1 VGRKMNRGPR
11 GTPSGVD
18 WRPWAFAVGLVVL
31 LLWGVVSGSE
41 PFRKGLQAAR
51 DTVAKSR
58 EYERIVAENK
68 RLEAELEF
76 LQTREGEAY
85 ELKKGL
91 GYVLKGEQVADVVV
105 EKGPATHVKL
115 GQRVRNWL
123 AGGMTRLGQ
132 RARDNRDVIWCLL
145 GFWEPV
151 MPDED
156 AVAQGFAQ

>member
-1 VGRKMNRGPR
+1 MGRKMNRGPR
-11 GTPSGVD
+11 GTPSGID
-18 WRPWAFAVGLVVL
+18 WRPWAFVVGLVML

-41 PFRKGLQAAR
+41 PFRRGLHAAR

-68 RLEAELEF
+68 RVEAELEF
-76 LQTREGEAY
+76 VKTREGQASA
-85 ELKKGL
+85 LKKDL
-91 GYVLKGEQVADVVV
+91 GYVRKGEQVGDVVF
-105 EKGPATHVKL
+105 EEGPATDVKL

-151 MPDED
+151 MPEED
-156 AVAQGFAQ
+156 AVAQGPAQ